1 MTNAICQHVT
11 WSKGH
16 EQVLLCDISLD
27 PHHQFCKVAGF
38 IHLIDEEIEAQGKM
52 RLQNWWSQNKHLEPR
67 DCKLLPSHSPFLPQH
82 NLREKMG
89 IPQLSQRGHLPE
101 PEKHWCAVLHSS
113 YYLELPVFLCVSPS
127 SLLFYFPLILYST
140 LFTFPA
146 KTNTGIFKL
155 CIAKAVFWHTEEIYT
170 YIYIIF
176 FP

>member
-1 MTNAICQHVT
+1 
-11 WSKGH
+11 
-16 EQVLLCDISLD
+16 
-27 PHHQFCKVAGF
+27 
-38 IHLIDEEIEAQGKM
+38 
-52 RLQNWWSQNKHLEPR
+52 
-67 DCKLLPSHSPFLPQH
+67 
-82 NLREKMG
+82 MG

-146 KTNTGIFKL
+146 KTNTRIFKL

-170 YIYIIF
+170 YIYNIF
-176 FP
+176 PMICIHSLTTYISLNRWGTEGKLSHCFSKIWNIFPNVRIWPYISHTVKLCYCQKAPHYKWGRKSERPNSSHTVGFCSWQFTHPG